1 MRLLHAKDLVFDEFF
16 DDNCPDY
23 AILSHRWFSQKEELT
38 YRDFLDGKKR
48 ETKGYAKITAT
59 CEKALAHKYEWIWVD
74 TCCIDKTSSA
84 ELTEAINSMFRWYQN
99 AKECYVYLYDVT
111 WEEKY
116 DNSSAQSS
124 MTHLSPSSAASSK
137 LNGSPASRQSFRDSD
152 WHTRGWTLQELLA
165 PQNVIFYDK
174 DWRFI
179 GKKEKL
185 AADIAA
191 ATGIRLE
198 CLFHNWA
205 LSAAC
210 IAERMSWAATRRCS
224 RVEDMAY
231 SLLGIFNVNMPLLY
245 GEGKKAFLR
254 LQEEIVK
261 KSDDESIFAWCSK
274 IPDFGLL
281 APAAAAFKDSGDI
294 RSWAWEDD
302 EVRRPYAMT
311 NKGLEVHLPASSV
324 ATIRDLSLFKKA
336 RSRTSN
342 NHNNNNNNTQNTNN
356 SNNSTLLEDV
366 KLPLNCSRRI
376 DQTEQRVSL
385 TLSKTSGG
393 WRRIQCDVLTLSIP
407 PGSSSSSS
415 APAPPTTSISVSLGS
430 ADPSSQSRQQNQTIY
445 VRQDHTRTNGAPSA
459 SASTDGLPGGWEMR
473 HTPTGR
479 AYFVDHAS
487 RTTSWVHPAGIG
499 MAGERRWERGPVYTQ
514 TSSSSSG
521 SAIGR
526 ENING
531 GDAVMTM

>member
-1 MRLLHAKDLVFDEFF
+1 MRLLHAKDLYFEDFF
-16 DDNCPDY
+16 DDNTPDY
-23 AILSHRWFSQKEELT
+23 AILSHRWYDQKEELT
-38 YRDFLDGKKR
+38 YHDFLDKGKKR
-48 ETKGYAKITAT
+48 DTKGYAKIVST
-59 CEKALAHKYEWIWVD
+59 CEKALAHKYIWIWVD

-84 ELTEAINSMFRWYQN
+84 ELTEAINSMFRWYQS
-99 AKECYVYLYDVT
+99 AKECYVYMFDVT
-111 WEEKY
+111 WQESL
-116 DNSSAQSS
+116 DNTSSSAHSS
-124 MTHLSPSSAASSK
+124 STFLSPSSSAASGK
-137 LNGSPASRQSFRDSD
+137 MTGSPASRQSFRDSD
-152 WHTRGWTLQELLA
+152 WHKRGWTLQELLA

-210 IAERMSWAATRRCS
+210 IAERMSWAATRKCS

-261 KSDDESIFAWCSK
+261 KSDDESIFAWCSN

-281 APAAAAFKDSGDI
+281 APAAAAFKESKDI

-302 EVRRPYAMT
+302 EIRRPYAMT

-324 ATIRDLSLFKKA
+324 ANLRDLNLFKKG
-336 RSRTSN
+336 RTSR
-342 NHNNNNNNTQNTNN
+342 H
-356 SNNSTLLEDV
+356 LEDV

-376 DQTEQRVSL
+376 GSTEQRVSL

-393 WRRIQCDVLTLSIP
+393 WRRVQCNVLSLSVP
-407 PGSSSSSS
+407 P
-415 APAPPTTSISVSLGS
+415 AKNPT
-430 ADPSSQSRQQNQTIY
+430 DPTKVQSHTIY

-479 AYFVDHAS
+479 AYFVDHAN

-499 MAGERRWERGPVYTQ
+499 MSGESRVEKGPRYQSVLGSDRSPAGMSRESVDGSH
-514 TSSSSSG
+514 SSVRSY
-521 SAIGR
+521 
-526 ENING
+526 ENG
-531 GDAVMTM
+531 TT

>member
-1 MRLLHAKDLVFDEFF
+1 MRLLHAKDHYFDEFF

-23 AILSHRWFSQKEELT
+23 AILSHRWFDQKQELT
-38 YRDFLDGKKR
+38 YRDFVDGKKR
-48 ETKGYAKITAT
+48 DTKGYHKIMAT
-59 CEKALAHKYEWIWVD
+59 CGKALAHKYDWIWVD

-99 AKECYVYLYDVT
+99 AKECYVYLFDVT

-116 DNSSAQSS
+116 DNTSSAYSS
-124 MTHLSPSSAASSK
+124 TTHLSPSSAVSSK
-137 LNGSPASRQSFRDSD
+137 LGGSPASRQSFRNSD

-174 DWRFI
+174 DWSFI

-185 AADIAA
+185 AVDIAA

-281 APAAAAFKDSGDI
+281 APAAAAFISSGDV

-302 EVRRPYAMT
+302 EIRRPYAMT

-324 ATIRDLSLFKKA
+324 ANLRDLNLFSSKKT
-336 RSRTSN
+336 RGR
-342 NHNNNNNNTQNTNN
+342 NHN
-356 SNNSTLLEDV
+356 LDDV
-366 KLPLNCSRRI
+366 KLPLNCSRRVGN
-376 DQTEQRVSL
+376 TEQRVSL

-393 WRRIQCDVLTLSIP
+393 WRRVQCDVLTLSIP
-407 PGSSSSSS
+407 P
-415 APAPPTTSISVSLGS
+415 TTKRETHAGEL
-430 ADPSSQSRQQNQTIY
+430 PQKPQSHTIY

-459 SASTDGLPGGWEMR
+459 SASTDGLPLGWEMR

-479 AYFVDHAS
+479 AYFVDHAM

-499 MAGERRWERGPVYTQ
+499 MGGESRIEKGPRYQSVLGSERSPG
-514 TSSSSSG
+514 G
-521 SAIGR
+521 GR
-526 ENING
+526 EGSDWGSESRVHLQENG
-531 GDAVMTM
+531 MVM

>member
-48 ETKGYAKITAT
+48 ETKGWAKITAT
-59 CEKALAHKYEWIWVD
+59 CDKALAHKYDWIWVD

-124 MTHLSPSSAASSK
+124 TTHLSPSTAASSK
-137 LNGSPASRQSFRDSD
+137 LTGSPASRQSFRNSD

-210 IAERMSWAATRRCS
+210 IAERMSWAATRKCS

-281 APAAAAFKDSGDI
+281 APAAAAFKESGDI

-324 ATIRDLSLFKKA
+324 ANIRDLSLFKKA

-342 NHNNNNNNTQNTNN
+342 HNNNNNQNNNGTNN
-356 SNNSTLLEDV
+356 HPLEDV

-393 WRRIQCDVLTLSIP
+393 WRRIQCDVLTLSVP
-407 PGSSSSSS
+407 PSSSTNGS
-415 APAPPTTSISVSLGS
+415 APPSKNTAMVVSLGS
-430 ADPSSQSRQQNQTIY
+430 SPSSTSSHTIY

-499 MAGERRWERGPVYTQ
+499 MGGERRWERGPVYT
-514 TSSSSSG
+514 SSVALAG
-521 SAIGR
+521 GR
-526 ENING
+526 ENG
-531 GDAVMTM
+531 GDVNMSM

>member
-1 MRLLHAKDLVFDEFF
+1 MRLLHAKDHVFEEFF
-16 DDNCPDY
+16 DADIPDY
-23 AILSHRWFSQKEELT
+23 AILSHRWYSQKEELS
-38 YRDFLDGKKR
+38 YREFVDGKKR
-48 ETKGYAKITAT
+48 ETKGWAKIMAT
-59 CEKALAHKYEWIWVD
+59 CEKALAHKYNWIWVD

-84 ELTEAINSMFRWYQN
+84 ELTEAINSMFRWYQS
-99 AKECYVYLYDVT
+99 AKECYVYLFDVT
-111 WEEKY
+111 WDEKY
-116 DNSSAQSS
+116 DNTSSAQSS
-124 MTHLSPSSAASSK
+124 STHLSPSSAASGK
-137 LNGSPASRQSFRDSD
+137 LTGSPASRESFRKSD

-174 DWRFI
+174 EWRFI

-185 AADIAA
+185 AVDIAA

-210 IAERMSWAATRRCS
+210 IAERMSWAATRKCS

-261 KSDDESIFAWCSK
+261 KSDDESIFAWCSQ

-281 APAAAAFKDSGDI
+281 APAAAAFEKSGDI

-302 EVRRPYAMT
+302 EIRRPYAMT

-324 ATIRDLSLFKKA
+324 ANLRDLSLFKKG
-336 RSRTSN
+336 RSR
-342 NHNNNNNNTQNTNN
+342 H
-356 SNNSTLLEDV
+356 LEDV
-366 KLPLNCSRRI
+366 KLPLNCSRRVGS
-376 DQTEQRVSL
+376 TEHRVSL
-385 TLSKTSGG
+385 MLSKTSGG
-393 WRRIQCDVLTLSIP
+393 WRRVQCDLLSLSVP
-407 PGSSSSSS
+407 PAKS
-415 APAPPTTSISVSLGS
+415 AT
-430 ADPSSQSRQQNQTIY
+430 DPQKPQSHTIY

-499 MAGERRWERGPVYTQ
+499 MSGESRVERGPRYQSVLGSDRTPNG
-514 TSSSSSG
+514 TSIGSVDSGYSSVR
-521 SAIGR
+521 IQ
-526 ENING
+526 ENG
-531 GDAVMTM
+531 MTM